1 MLSNTGDKLKKF
13 VAYKKEHVVEEKLL
27 KIFANGKMV
36 VERSVGKNMVNK
48 KMKVNQLSV
57 ILFGVEG
64 LKQVS
69 CSDRSLFFHFN
80 NSSIGFYVLN
90 RGFLKVYP
98 SKEQKYIKEK
108 KTNKKASSFL

>member
-48 KMKVNQLSV
+48 KNES
-57 ILFGVEG
+57 
-64 LKQVS
+64 
-69 CSDRSLFFHFN
+69 
-80 NSSIGFYVLN
+80 
-90 RGFLKVYP
+90 
-98 SKEQKYIKEK
+98 
-108 KTNKKASSFL
+108 